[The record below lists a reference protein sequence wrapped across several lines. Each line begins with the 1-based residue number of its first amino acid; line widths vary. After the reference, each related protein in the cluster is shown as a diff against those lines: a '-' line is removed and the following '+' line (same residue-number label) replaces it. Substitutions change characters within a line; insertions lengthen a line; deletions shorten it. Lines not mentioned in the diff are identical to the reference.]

1 MPLTGHSCFTGL
13 YVTLDKAQPLK
24 NLLFLLLAF
33 VAMQS
38 CTTKQSKPHEKSEIV
53 MAMREYDNLIKK
65 LDADAIALL
74 YDEEGDLGKVA
85 HGRDSI
91 RSFLKTFKDV
101 QVLEQLSTSDVVEVM
116 GDSAKQEGSY
126 VQVDVIGNKDTVTV
140 RGTYKALWKWDG
152 DAWKIKRME
161 TTPL

>member
-1 MPLTGHSCFTGL
+1 MIVCVVL
-13 YVTLDKAQPLK
+13 
-24 NLLFLLLAF
+24 
-33 VAMQS
+33 QS
-38 CTTKQSKPHEKSEIV
+38 CTTKETKTHEKAEIV
-53 MAMREYDNLIKK
+53 AAMREYDILIKK

-74 YDEEGDLGKVA
+74 YDEEGDLGKIA

-91 RSFLKTFKDV
+91 RNFLRSFKDI
-101 QVLEQLSTSDVVEVM
+101 QVLEQVSTSDVVDIM

-126 VQVDVIGNKDTVTV
+126 VQIDVVANKDTVTV

-161 TTPL
+161 TAPL